1 MPTGPTMTASRP
13 SSPALPQRERLAL
26 LGALAGT
33 AALGLSACSSTKTE
47 SPAQPKP
54 AASHAQPRRARS
66 GQVQPIALNG
76 SYAQRA
82 DAMAQVPEIARR
94 TGLPE
99 TYVRNAIGNAN
110 YLSSVPRLIL
120 PAGRGVRRNW
130 RVYRSRFV
138 EPIRI
143 RAGLRFWNENE
154 AALARAEQTYGV
166 PAEYIVGIIGVETIY
181 GQQTG
186 NFSVVDALATLAFD
200 YPASHPRQAERSK
213 YFRGELEQFLTTAY
227 LNNANPFETQG
238 SYAGAMGLPQFMPTS
253 WANFAV
259 DFDGDGKINL
269 FNSKADAIGS
279 VANYFV
285 GHGWQRGMPAYYELQ
300 LNSTPA
306 QLATLLEPDIKPTFS
321 AAEMAANGV
330 QLAAPGPQHNGPLA
344 LIELKNGDAEAQY
357 VAGTQNFYTITRYN
371 WSSFYAMSVIELGQ
385 AIKRARTGSAVVP
398 DSNNAPETEPSSET
412 SNSPSAEA
420 AAKAYLR
427 SKARQQRT
435 PDPGSFSPQ

>member
-1 MPTGPTMTASRP
+1 MHRILQNTLVLIAASALLASANAQKTSKKTRNSDSDAPAAQSYANRPEAEAFVREVAARRHVDEAWLRASVNQARFNPTVQRLMTPRTGP
-13 SSPALPQRERLAL
+13 
-26 LGALAGT
+26 AGV
-33 AALGLSACSSTKTE
+33 K
-47 SPAQPKP
+47 
-54 AASHAQPRRARS
+54 
-66 GQVQPIALNG
+66 
-76 SYAQRA
+76 
-82 DAMAQVPEIARR
+82 
-94 TGLPE
+94 
-99 TYVRNAIGNAN
+99 
-110 YLSSVPRLIL
+110 
-120 PAGRGVRRNW
+120 NW
-130 RVYRSRFV
+130 RAYRSRFV

-200 YPASHPRQAERSK
+200 YPQNHPRLAQRTK

-253 WANFAV
+253 WSNFAV

-269 FNSKADAIGS
+269 FTSKADAIGS

-285 GHGWQRGMPAYYELQ
+285 AHGWQRGMPAYYDMQ
-300 LNSTPA
+300 LRSTPA
-306 QLATLLEPDIKPTFS
+306 QLATLLEPDIKPSFS
-321 AAEMAANGV
+321 AADMAANGV
-330 QLAAPGPQHNGPLA
+330 QIAPPGNNHNGPLA
-344 LIELKNGDAEAQY
+344 LIELKNGDGEPQY

-385 AIKRARTGSAVVP
+385 AIKRARTGTPVQIDSAAV
-398 DSNNAPETEPSSET
+398 DSAEPSSET
-412 SNSPSAEA
+412 TNSPSAEA

-427 SKARQQRT
+427 NKARQQRT
-435 PDPGSFSPQ
+435 PDPATFSSQ

>member
-1 MPTGPTMTASRP
+1 MHRILQKTLVLLAASACVVSANAQKSTKKNRDSEAPASAQSYANRPEAEDFVREVAARRHVDEAWLRASVKQARFNPTVQRLMTPHTGP
-13 SSPALPQRERLAL
+13 
-26 LGALAGT
+26 AGV
-33 AALGLSACSSTKTE
+33 K
-47 SPAQPKP
+47 
-54 AASHAQPRRARS
+54 
-66 GQVQPIALNG
+66 
-76 SYAQRA
+76 
-82 DAMAQVPEIARR
+82 
-94 TGLPE
+94 
-99 TYVRNAIGNAN
+99 
-110 YLSSVPRLIL
+110 
-120 PAGRGVRRNW
+120 NW
-130 RVYRSRFV
+130 RAYRSRFV

-238 SYAGAMGLPQFMPTS
+238 SYAGAMGLPQFMPPS

>member
-1 MPTGPTMTASRP
+1 MHRILQKTLVLLAASACVVSANAQKSTKKNRDSEAPASAQSYANRPEAEDFVREVAARRHVDEAWLRASVKQARFNPTVQRLMTPRTGP
-13 SSPALPQRERLAL
+13 
-26 LGALAGT
+26 AGV
-33 AALGLSACSSTKTE
+33 K
-47 SPAQPKP
+47 
-54 AASHAQPRRARS
+54 
-66 GQVQPIALNG
+66 
-76 SYAQRA
+76 
-82 DAMAQVPEIARR
+82 
-94 TGLPE
+94 
-99 TYVRNAIGNAN
+99 
-110 YLSSVPRLIL
+110 
-120 PAGRGVRRNW
+120 NW
-130 RVYRSRFV
+130 RAYRSRFV

-200 YPASHPRQAERSK
+200 YPANHPRQAERSK

-321 AAEMAANGV
+321 ASEMAANGV

-385 AIKRARTGSAVVP
+385 AIKRARSGAAVVP
-398 DSNNAPETEPSSET
+398 DTGTPEVEPSSEST
-412 SNSPSAEA
+412 NSPSAEA

>member
-1 MPTGPTMTASRP
+1 MHRILQKTLVLLAASACVVSANAQKPSKKNRDSEASASAQSYANRPEADDFVREVAARRHVDEAWLRASVNQARFNPTVQRLMTPRTGP
-13 SSPALPQRERLAL
+13 
-26 LGALAGT
+26 AGV
-33 AALGLSACSSTKTE
+33 K
-47 SPAQPKP
+47 
-54 AASHAQPRRARS
+54 
-66 GQVQPIALNG
+66 
-76 SYAQRA
+76 
-82 DAMAQVPEIARR
+82 
-94 TGLPE
+94 
-99 TYVRNAIGNAN
+99 
-110 YLSSVPRLIL
+110 
-120 PAGRGVRRNW
+120 NW
-130 RVYRSRFV
+130 RAYRSRFV

-200 YPASHPRQAERSK
+200 YPANHPRQAERSK

-227 LNNANPFETQG
+227 LNNSNPFDTQG

-253 WANFAV
+253 WANYAV

-269 FNSKADAIGS
+269 FSSKADAIGS

-285 GHGWQRGMPAYYELQ
+285 GHGWQRGMPAYYDMQ

-344 LIELKNGDAEAQY
+344 LIELKNGDADAQY

-371 WSSFYAMSVIELGQ
+371 WSSFYAMSVIQLGQ
-385 AIKRARTGSAVVP
+385 AIKRARTGTPVVP
-398 DSNNAPETEPSSET
+398 ESYTPEAEPSSEST
-412 SNSPSAEA
+412 NSPSAEA

-427 SKARQQRT
+427 NKARQQRT
-435 PDPGSFSPQ
+435 PDPASFSPQ

>member
-1 MPTGPTMTASRP
+1 MHRILQNTLVLIATSALLASANAQKTSKKTRNSDSDAPAAQSYANRPEAEAFVREVAARRHVDEAWLRASVNQARFNPTVQRLMTPRTGP
-13 SSPALPQRERLAL
+13 
-26 LGALAGT
+26 AGV
-33 AALGLSACSSTKTE
+33 K
-47 SPAQPKP
+47 
-54 AASHAQPRRARS
+54 
-66 GQVQPIALNG
+66 
-76 SYAQRA
+76 
-82 DAMAQVPEIARR
+82 
-94 TGLPE
+94 
-99 TYVRNAIGNAN
+99 
-110 YLSSVPRLIL
+110 
-120 PAGRGVRRNW
+120 NW
-130 RVYRSRFV
+130 RAYRSRFV

-154 AALARAEQTYGV
+154 AALTRAEQTYGV

-200 YPASHPRQAERSK
+200 YPQNHPRLAERTK

-253 WANFAV
+253 WSNFAV

-269 FNSKADAIGS
+269 FTSKADAIGS

-285 GHGWQRGMPAYYELQ
+285 AHGWQRGMPAYYDMQ
-300 LNSTPA
+300 LRSTPA
-306 QLATLLEPDIKPTFS
+306 QLATLLEPDIKPSFS
-321 AAEMAANGV
+321 AADMAANGV
-330 QLAAPGPQHNGPLA
+330 QIAPPGNNHNGPLA
-344 LIELKNGDAEAQY
+344 LIELKNGDGEPQY

-385 AIKRARTGSAVVP
+385 AIKRARTGTPVQIDSAAA
-398 DSNNAPETEPSSET
+398 DAPEPSSEST
-412 SNSPSAEA
+412 NSPSAEA

-427 SKARQQRT
+427 NKARQQRT
-435 PDPGSFSPQ
+435 PDPATFSPQ

>member
-1 MPTGPTMTASRP
+1 MHRILQKTLVLLAASACVVSANAQKSTKKNRDSEAPASAQSYANRPEAEDFVREVAARRHVDEAWLRASVKQARFNPTVQRLMTPRTGP
-13 SSPALPQRERLAL
+13 
-26 LGALAGT
+26 AGV
-33 AALGLSACSSTKTE
+33 K
-47 SPAQPKP
+47 
-54 AASHAQPRRARS
+54 
-66 GQVQPIALNG
+66 
-76 SYAQRA
+76 
-82 DAMAQVPEIARR
+82 
-94 TGLPE
+94 
-99 TYVRNAIGNAN
+99 
-110 YLSSVPRLIL
+110 
-120 PAGRGVRRNW
+120 NW
-130 RVYRSRFV
+130 RAYRSRFV

-321 AAEMAANGV
+321 ASEMAANGV

-357 VAGTQNFYTITRYN
+357 VAGTQNFYPITRYN

-385 AIKRARTGSAVVP
+385 AIKRARSGAAVVP
-398 DSNNAPETEPSSET
+398 DTGTPEVEPSSEST
-412 SNSPSAEA
+412 NSPSAEA

>member
-1 MPTGPTMTASRP
+1 MHRILQNTLVLIAASALLASANAQKTSKKTRNSDSDAPAAQSYANRPEAEAFVREVAARRHVDEAWLRASVNQARFNPTVQRLMTPRTGP
-13 SSPALPQRERLAL
+13 
-26 LGALAGT
+26 AGV
-33 AALGLSACSSTKTE
+33 K
-47 SPAQPKP
+47 
-54 AASHAQPRRARS
+54 
-66 GQVQPIALNG
+66 
-76 SYAQRA
+76 
-82 DAMAQVPEIARR
+82 
-94 TGLPE
+94 
-99 TYVRNAIGNAN
+99 
-110 YLSSVPRLIL
+110 
-120 PAGRGVRRNW
+120 NW
-130 RVYRSRFV
+130 RAYRSRFV

-200 YPASHPRQAERSK
+200 YPQNHPRLAERTK

-253 WANFAV
+253 WSNFAV

-269 FNSKADAIGS
+269 FTSKADAIGS

-285 GHGWQRGMPAYYELQ
+285 AHGWQRGMPAYYDMQ
-300 LNSTPA
+300 LRSTPA
-306 QLATLLEPDIKPTFS
+306 QLATLLEPDIKPSFS
-321 AAEMAANGV
+321 AADMAANGV
-330 QLAAPGPQHNGPLA
+330 QIAPPGNNHNGPLA
-344 LIELKNGDAEAQY
+344 LIELKNGDGEPQY

-385 AIKRARTGSAVVP
+385 AIKRARTGTPVQIDSTAVDSA
-398 DSNNAPETEPSSET
+398 EPSSET
-412 SNSPSAEA
+412 TNSPSAEA

-427 SKARQQRT
+427 NKARQQRT
-435 PDPGSFSPQ
+435 PDPATFSSQ

>member
-1 MPTGPTMTASRP
+1 MHRILQNTLVLIAASALLASANAQKTSKKTRNSDSDDPAAQSYANRPEAEAFVREVAARRHVDEAWLRASVNQARFNPTVQRLMTPRTGP
-13 SSPALPQRERLAL
+13 
-26 LGALAGT
+26 AGV
-33 AALGLSACSSTKTE
+33 K
-47 SPAQPKP
+47 
-54 AASHAQPRRARS
+54 
-66 GQVQPIALNG
+66 
-76 SYAQRA
+76 
-82 DAMAQVPEIARR
+82 
-94 TGLPE
+94 
-99 TYVRNAIGNAN
+99 
-110 YLSSVPRLIL
+110 
-120 PAGRGVRRNW
+120 NW
-130 RVYRSRFV
+130 RAYRSRFV

-200 YPASHPRQAERSK
+200 YPQNHPRLAERTK

-253 WANFAV
+253 WSNFAV

-269 FNSKADAIGS
+269 FTSKADAIGS

-285 GHGWQRGMPAYYELQ
+285 AHGWQRGIPAYYDMQ
-300 LNSTPA
+300 LRSTPA
-306 QLATLLEPDIKPTFS
+306 QLATLLEPDIKPSFS
-321 AAEMAANGV
+321 AADMAANGV
-330 QLAAPGPQHNGPLA
+330 QIAPPGNNHNGPLA
-344 LIELKNGDAEAQY
+344 LIELKNGDGEPQY

-385 AIKRARTGSAVVP
+385 AIKRARTGTPVQIESAAV
-398 DSNNAPETEPSSET
+398 DSAEPSSET
-412 SNSPSAEA
+412 ANSPSAEA

-427 SKARQQRT
+427 NKARQQRT
-435 PDPGSFSPQ
+435 PDPATFSSQ

>member
-1 MPTGPTMTASRP
+1 MHRILQNTLVLIAASALLASANAQKTSKKTRNSDSDAPAAQSYANRPEAEAFVREVAARRHVDEAWLRASVNQARFNPTVQRLMTPRTGP
-13 SSPALPQRERLAL
+13 
-26 LGALAGT
+26 AGV
-33 AALGLSACSSTKTE
+33 K
-47 SPAQPKP
+47 
-54 AASHAQPRRARS
+54 
-66 GQVQPIALNG
+66 
-76 SYAQRA
+76 
-82 DAMAQVPEIARR
+82 
-94 TGLPE
+94 
-99 TYVRNAIGNAN
+99 
-110 YLSSVPRLIL
+110 
-120 PAGRGVRRNW
+120 NW
-130 RVYRSRFV
+130 RAYRSRFV

-200 YPASHPRQAERSK
+200 YPQNHPRLAQRTK

-253 WANFAV
+253 WSNFAV

-269 FNSKADAIGS
+269 FTSKADAIGS

-285 GHGWQRGMPAYYELQ
+285 AHGWQRGMPAYYDMQ
-300 LNSTPA
+300 LRSTPA
-306 QLATLLEPDIKPTFS
+306 QLATLLEPDIKPSFS
-321 AAEMAANGV
+321 AADMAANGV
-330 QLAAPGPQHNGPLA
+330 QIAPPGNNHNGPLA
-344 LIELKNGDAEAQY
+344 LIELKNGDGEPQY

-385 AIKRARTGSAVVP
+385 AIKRARTGAPVQIDSAAV
-398 DSNNAPETEPSSET
+398 DSTEPSSET
-412 SNSPSAEA
+412 TNSPSAEA

-427 SKARQQRT
+427 NKARQQRT
-435 PDPGSFSPQ
+435 PDPAPFSSQ

>member
-13 SSPALPQRERLAL
+13 SSPPLPQRERLAL

-33 AALGLSACSSTKTE
+33 AALGLAACSSTRTE

-143 RAGLRFWNENE
+143 RAGVNFWQQN
-154 AALARAEQTYGV
+154 AATLLRAEREYGV
-166 PAEYIVGIIGVETIY
+166 PVKYIVGIIGVETIY
-181 GQQTG
+181 GRNKG
-186 NFSVVDALATLAFD
+186 DMRVIDTLSTLTFD
-200 YPASHPRQAERSK
+200 FPQAHPRAVDRHAF
-213 YFRGELEQFLTTAY
+213 FRGELDHYLQLTWDNRDDPLA
-227 LNNANPFETQG
+227 LRG
-238 SYAGAMGLPQFMPTS
+238 SYAGAMGLPQFMPSS
-253 WANFAV
+253 WAKHAV
-259 DFDGDGKINL
+259 DFDDDGHIDLISNT
-269 FNSKADAIGS
+269 ADTIGS
-279 VANYFV
+279 VANYFKQY
-285 GHGWQRGMPAYYELQ
+285 GWITGLEPVFDVRFDSSRLQ
-300 LNSTPA
+300 LP
-306 QLATLLEPDIKPTFS
+306 TLLGPDIVPTFT
-321 AAEMAANGV
+321 
-330 QLAAPGPQHNGPLA
+330 PQQFADLGAIVELPRGFDQKLA
-344 LIELKNGDAEAQY
+344 LIELENGNAPSSY
-357 VAGTQNFYTITRYN
+357 RAGTQNFYVITRYN
-371 WSSFYAMSVIELGQ
+371 NSSYYAQSVIDLADEVEKVMRRG
-385 AIKRARTGSAVVP
+385 G
-398 DSNNAPETEPSSET
+398 
-412 SNSPSAEA
+412 
-420 AAKAYLR
+420 
-427 SKARQQRT
+427 
-435 PDPGSFSPQ
+435 

>member
-1 MPTGPTMTASRP
+1 MHRILQKTLVLLAASACVVSANAQKSTKKNRDSEAPASAQSYANRPEAEDFVREVAARRHVDEAWLRASVKQARFNPTVQRLMTPRTGP
-13 SSPALPQRERLAL
+13 
-26 LGALAGT
+26 AGV
-33 AALGLSACSSTKTE
+33 K
-47 SPAQPKP
+47 
-54 AASHAQPRRARS
+54 
-66 GQVQPIALNG
+66 
-76 SYAQRA
+76 
-82 DAMAQVPEIARR
+82 
-94 TGLPE
+94 
-99 TYVRNAIGNAN
+99 
-110 YLSSVPRLIL
+110 
-120 PAGRGVRRNW
+120 NW
-130 RVYRSRFV
+130 RAYRSRFV

>member
-1 MPTGPTMTASRP
+1 MNRPRPTSSPKPFNLPQLGSPLSRRHFVHHTGAAGAALALPGLAIGQTADSGNTPSDGAGYSGRADVRAFAAQLQSQHGVDARWCEQVLAQARFLPRVPPLMLPPSRP
-13 SSPALPQRERLAL
+13 
-26 LGALAGT
+26 
-33 AALGLSACSSTKTE
+33 
-47 SPAQPKP
+47 
-54 AASHAQPRRARS
+54 
-66 GQVQPIALNG
+66 
-76 SYAQRA
+76 
-82 DAMAQVPEIARR
+82 
-94 TGLPE
+94 
-99 TYVRNAIGNAN
+99 
-110 YLSSVPRLIL
+110 
-120 PAGRGVRRNW
+120 GVRNW

-138 EPIRI
+138 EPVRI
-143 RAGLRFWNENE
+143 RAGAAFWDTHARVLDK
-154 AALARAEQTYGV
+154 AAQEFGV
-166 PAEYIVGIIGVETIY
+166 PADVIVGIIGVETIY
-181 GQQTG
+181 GRNVG
-186 NFSVVDALATLAFD
+186 NFRVIDALATLTFD
-200 YPASHPRQAERSK
+200 FPREHPKAQMRQA
-213 YFRGELEQFLTTAY
+213 YFQGELTQFLVSASRTRTD
-227 LNNANPFETQG
+227 PFSPVG

-306 QLATLLEPDIKPTFS
+306 QHATLLEPDIKPTFS
-321 AAEMAANGV
+321 ASEMAANGV

-385 AIKRARTGSAVVP
+385 AIKRARSGAAVVP
-398 DSNNAPETEPSSET
+398 DTGTPEVEPSSEST
-412 SNSPSAEA
+412 NSPSAEA